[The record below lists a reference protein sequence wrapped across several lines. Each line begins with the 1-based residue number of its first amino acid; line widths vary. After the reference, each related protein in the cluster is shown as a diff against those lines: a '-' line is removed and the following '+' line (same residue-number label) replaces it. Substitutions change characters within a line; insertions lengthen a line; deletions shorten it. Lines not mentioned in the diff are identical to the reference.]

1 MSDKKWKS
9 NLLSSSLPLE
19 YEVARTLVT
28 KGFAVEADY
37 TYGRDAESGQ
47 PKDFSVDML
56 ARGFPPFTK
65 PNTVDGTL
73 ELLIECKHRVRG
85 TKWLFLPDVNKDKFS
100 HIYLGCALRVFD
112 DFSPYIVN
120 KNPSY
125 EFTHKT
131 PCCYKGIEVQQA
143 DRVYDAEIKHGIEQL
158 RYAFP
163 RLISNAILNNIM
175 GHPEDNRPF
184 LICPILLTTAE
195 LLVLDKKLTIDY
207 VEAADDLTAL
217 GKPVPYLITYSGYGP
232 DFENHCTKMCKVLT
246 DYVGHNLVRK
256 VDDIRGVISDGRY
269 RRQGPIAFMKELAA
283 ADDTALQLYFTQFVV
298 CTKDGFAKLVDKLK
312 RWSVQILDS
321 RTDMREVAQG
331 KESSDRQDRSS

>member
-19 YEVARTLVT
+19 YEVARTLVK
-28 KGFAVEADY
+28 KGFVVEADY

-56 ARGFPPFTK
+56 ARAPTPFTG
-65 PNTVDGTL
+65 PGPINGSL

-85 TKWLFLPDVNKDKFS
+85 TKWLFLPDVNQGGLVS
-100 HIYLGCALRVFD
+100 HIDLGCALRIFD

-125 EFTHKT
+125 DFTHKT
-131 PCCYKGIEVQQA
+131 PCCYKGVEVQQA

-158 RYAFP
+158 RYALP
-163 RLISNAILNNIM
+163 RLISNAILNNITA
-175 GHPEDNRPF
+175 HPEDNQPF

-217 GKPVPYLITYSGYGP
+217 GKPVPYLITYSDYGP
-232 DFENHCTKMCKVLT
+232 DFKNHCTKRCKVLT
-246 DYVGHNLVRK
+246 NYVTNNRVRE
-256 VDDIRGVISDGRY
+256 VDDIRGVVSDGRY
-269 RRQGPIAFMKELAA
+269 RRRGPIAFMQELAT

-312 RWSVQILDS
+312 RWSGQILDS
-321 RTDMREVAQG
+321 RTDMREVTQG
-331 KESSDRQDRSS
+331 KEAEDGK